1 MWIYLLIIK
10 TGRENFMIQILNQD
24 GLYLRGSIVEIVSQ
38 LSIISKHFK
47 TVKEYIDYKTKYLN
61 ESTG

>member
-1 MWIYLLIIK
+1 
-10 TGRENFMIQILNQD
+10 MIQILNQD